1 MPEYVL
7 DHHAEGERARLA
19 LMSQLLDPM
28 HRRYVEQ
35 LGIGSSGRVTEV
47 GCGNGSV
54 ARWLATTVV
63 PDGRV
68 VAVDLDVSLI
78 DVDEPNLELREGDI
92 VAGPVAPGAYD
103 LVTARAVL
111 HHVAD
116 AEQAITNLVA
126 SARPGGALVLIEPD
140 FLPVSVAEPPEIRAF
155 WDGWLAWASE
165 QGIGSSKPSWP
176 AARIRRGGRRRSP
189 SRRSERA
196 LLGNPP
202 A

>member
-78 DVDEPNLELREGDI
+78 
-92 VAGPVAPGAYD
+92 
-103 LVTARAVL
+103 
-111 HHVAD
+111 
-116 AEQAITNLVA
+116 
-126 SARPGGALVLIEPD
+126 EPD